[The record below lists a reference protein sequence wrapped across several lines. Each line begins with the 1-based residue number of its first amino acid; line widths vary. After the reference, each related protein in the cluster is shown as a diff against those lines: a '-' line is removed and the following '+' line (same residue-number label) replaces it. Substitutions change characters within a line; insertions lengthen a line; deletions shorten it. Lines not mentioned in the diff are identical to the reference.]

1 MGLLADAAELLAD
14 LQAEADGESVTY
26 TRPGV
31 VAGRTITAVVSFP
44 RHEVD
49 SSLNAP
55 ARIESRK
62 ADFFIK
68 VADFATVFP
77 EPALAGLK
85 PEKCDWIDRTIAGRP
100 VRYVVQS
107 DRTQPAFEFSDAD
120 QVVYRIHTRLL
131 AGLPPVVE

>member
-1 MGLLADAAELLAD
+1 VGLLADAAELLAD
-14 LQAEADGESVTY
+14 LQADADGETVSY

-31 VAGRTITAVVSFP
+31 VAGRPITAVVSFP
-44 RHEVD
+44 THEVD

-62 ADFFIK
+62 ADFIIR
-68 VADFATVFP
+68 VADIEVAFP

-85 PEKCDWIDRTIAGRP
+85 PEKGDWIDRTIGTKT

-107 DRTQPAFEFSDAD
+107 DRSQPAFEYSDAD
-120 QVVYRIHTRLL
+120 QVAYRVHTRLL
-131 AGLPPVVE
+131 AGLPAVPE